1 MGNTEELEKLLAE
14 YPAGAGVFCT
24 TEPKRDGTSRPIV
37 KPNKALNKWLKS
49 VKRALYRQR
58 SDWPT
63 FIHGGVK
70 KRSYVSFARPHANK
84 STVIAIDIRDCF
96 SSITQREVQRAL
108 IDKLGLSSGLAS
120 RLAVKLCY
128 RHRIPQGFATSSYL
142 TNLCL
147 NDTLL
152 QVNRLL
158 RRERVDMTIYVDDI
172 ALSGQRVNAAEVINL
187 VTVQLSR
194 AGLAVS
200 KAKIKVMHAHAP
212 QIICGLL
219 VNKGVA
225 LTRQKRKEIFS
236 DVANGRMTETSL
248 EGWLANL
255 NMIDK
260 RLMIK
265 LQAYAIQKGIIRA
278 GA

>member
-14 YPAGAGVFCT
+14 YPADAGVFRT

-37 KPNKALNKWLKS
+37 KPNKSLNKWLKS

-58 SDWPT
+58 RDWPT

-70 KRSYVSFARPHANK
+70 KRSYVSFARPHTNK
-84 STVIAIDIRDCF
+84 NTVIAIDIRDCF
-96 SSITQREVQRAL
+96 GSITQREVQQAL

-120 RLAVKLCY
+120 RLAAKLCY

-158 RRERVDMTIYVDDI
+158 KRERVDMTIYVDDI
-172 ALSGQRVNAAEVINL
+172 ALSGQQVNAAEVINL

-194 AGLAVS
+194 VGLAVS

-212 QIICGLL
+212 QIICGLV

-236 DVANGRMTETSL
+236 AIANGRMTETSL

-260 RLMIK
+260 QLMRK
-265 LQAYAIQKGIIRA
+265 LQAYAIQKGVIKA

>member
-1 MGNTEELEKLLAE
+1 MGNTKELEKLLTE
-14 YPAGAGVFCT
+14 YPADAGVFCT
-24 TEPKRDGTSRPIV
+24 TEPKRDDTSRPIV
-37 KPNKALNKWLKS
+37 KPNKSLNKWLKS
-49 VKRALYRQR
+49 VKCALYRQC

-63 FIHGGVK
+63 FIHGGIK

-84 STVIAIDIRDCF
+84 NTVIAIDIRNCF
-96 SSITQREVQRAL
+96 GSITQREVQQAL
-108 IDKLGLSSGLAS
+108 SDKLGLSSGLAS

-128 RHRIPQGFATSSYL
+128 RNRIPQGFATSSYL
-142 TNLCL
+142 TNLYL

-152 QVNRLL
+152 QINQLL
-158 RRERVDMTIYVDDI
+158 RHKRVDMTIYVDDI
-172 ALSGQRVNAAEVINL
+172 ALSSQQVNAAEVINL
-187 VTVQLSR
+187 VAVQLSR

-219 VNKGVA
+219 VNKGVT

-236 DVANGRMTETSL
+236 DVANGRMTKTSL

-260 RLMIK
+260 RLMRK